1 MYNIKYNKKEN
12 LNDWHAMI
20 KVYLSHLLLYVKQ
33 KEIRGQVFRN
43 PNFKKIM
50 NQQLEIDK

>member
-33 KEIRGQVFRN
+33 KG
-43 PNFKKIM
+43 NFKKIM

>member
-33 KEIRGQVFRN
+33 KGNQGSSFQKSKLQKNYESTTRN
-43 PNFKKIM
+43 R
-50 NQQLEIDK
+50 

>member
-1 MYNIKYNKKEN
+1 MYNIKYNKKDN

-33 KEIRGQVFRN
+33 NEIRGQVFRN
-43 PNFKKIM
+43 PNFKTIM